1 MKIKAKKTFISGA
14 IYANAGD
21 TIETSDQVGD
31 KLVGLDLAE
40 AIAGDTI
47 ETSDQVGDKLVGL
60 DLAEAIAEARPSQEV
75 KPKPMAK
82 RAAR

>member
-31 KLVGLDLAE
+31 KLVR
-40 AIAGDTI
+40 
-47 ETSDQVGDKLVGL
+47 L

>member
-40 AIAGDTI
+40 AIA
-47 ETSDQVGDKLVGL
+47 
-60 DLAEAIAEARPSQEV
+60 EARPSQEF
-75 KPKPMAK
+75 KPKPMTK
-82 RAAR
+82 RAAH

>member
-40 AIAGDTI
+40 AIA
-47 ETSDQVGDKLVGL
+47 
-60 DLAEAIAEARPSQEV
+60 EARPSQEV
-75 KPKPMAK
+75 KPMTK
-82 RAAR
+82 RAAH